1 MPTQF
6 IATLKEMLVQGKDF
20 YAVQN
25 YYLDHVAEIMGKGD
39 TVKDT
44 MLEEV
49 LHQSSRAAVKGEA
62 RIAQMLIMRVAE
74 HGFLY
79 GGFLVNGRPASVFYF
94 EEIQTGLLAV
104 VGQGNASVVSRFRCE
119 IRPEPPCD
127 NN

>member
-6 IATLKEMLVQGKDF
+6 IATLKEKLMQAKDF

-25 YYLDHVAEIMGKGD
+25 YYLDHVAVLVGKGD
-39 TVKDT
+39 TVTDT

-49 LHQSSRAAVKGEA
+49 VRQSSRAAVKGEV
-62 RIAQMLIMRVAE
+62 RITNMLIKRVAE

-79 GGFLVNGRPASVFYF
+79 GGFLVSGRPASVFYF

-104 VGQGNASVVSRFRCE
+104 VGEGNASVVSRFRCE
-119 IRPEPPCD
+119 IRTGLPCD